1 MSNTDKK
8 TIDAV
13 KLALS
18 HARMSTYENS
28 VVCASDDD
36 PSALDLYAWNA
47 IVSGAF
53 LGPLHVCE
61 VVIRNSV
68 SDALTLVYGDLW
80 PWNSTYE
87 GSLPYK
93 RRIELVSARSKDGV
107 VTTGKVIPELT
118 FYFWQS
124 MFTARHDTRVWL
136 PHIDDVLPNLDPSL
150 PLHVKRLHVFNE
162 LEQVR
167 MLRNRIAH
175 HEPVF
180 TRTLYDDYQKIL
192 DIVRFRCGLT
202 AAWLDKYQMVTGV
215 IAMKP

>member
-1 MSNTDKK
+1 MSNTDKA

-18 HARMSTYENS
+18 HARISTYEGA
-28 VVCASDDD
+28 VTCASDDD

-47 IVSGAF
+47 VVSGAF
-53 LGPLHVCE
+53 LGPLQVCE

-68 SDALTLVYGDLW
+68 SDALTSVYGDRW
-80 PWNSTYE
+80 PWSSTYE

-93 RRIELVSARSKDGV
+93 RRKELISARDGV

-124 MFTARHDTRVWL
+124 MFTARHDTRVWI
-136 PHIDDVLPNLDPSL
+136 PHIDSVLPNLDPSL
-150 PLHVKRLHVFNE
+150 TPQDKRLHVFNE

-167 MLRNRIAH
+167 ILRNRIAH

-180 TRTLYDDYQKIL
+180 SRVLSDDYQKIL
-192 DIVRFRCGLT
+192 DVVRFRCGLT
-202 AAWLDKYQMVTGV
+202 AAWLDKYQLATRI